1 MKNNSISWGRYPRHQ
16 CKVYNY
22 DKTKIVN
29 SKSILPFGNGRSYGD
44 SCMADELI
52 DIKNLN
58 KFIHFDD
65 KNGNLTLQAGV
76 TLKEIIDV
84 FVPKGWFLK
93 INPGTK
99 LITVGGAIAADV
111 HGKNHHKQGCF
122 SECVKW
128 IKLVTANGDEIIC
141 SKDQNAEY
149 FFTTCGGMGLT
160 GVIIEAKLELKKINS
175 VNINQTTVKTKNL
188 FETFE
193 IFESI
198 KDEEYSVAWIDCLAK
213 KNDIGRS
220 KVIFGDFL
228 NDGNLNTKAKR
239 KIIVPF
245 EFPSFFLNSFSVKL
259 FNWFYYHVQL
269 KKEETSV
276 VDYDTFFFPLDK
288 ILNWNKIYGKKGFIQ
303 YQFILPKKTSF
314 VGLKEVLELIS
325 ESGKG
330 SFLAVLK
337 LYGKAN
343 KNWLSFP
350 IEGYSL
356 ALDFKIDKD
365 LFKLLDKLDDVVVR
379 YDGRIYLAKD
389 ARVSKDVFEAGYS
402 KIEDFRMFRKKT
414 GLNKKFNSLQSLR
427 LEI

>member
-1 MKNNSISWGRYPRHQ
+1 M
-16 CKVYNY
+16 
-22 DKTKIVN
+22 
-29 SKSILPFGNGRSYGD
+29 
-44 SCMADELI
+44 
-52 DIKNLN
+52 
-58 KFIHFDD
+58 
-65 KNGNLTLQAGV
+65 
-76 TLKEIIDV
+76 
-84 FVPKGWFLK
+84 
-93 INPGTK
+93 
-99 LITVGGAIAADV
+99 
-111 HGKNHHKQGCF
+111 
-122 SECVKW
+122 
-128 IKLVTANGDEIIC
+128 
-141 SKDQNAEY
+141 
-149 FFTTCGGMGLT
+149 
-160 GVIIEAKLELKKINS
+160 
-175 VNINQTTVKTKNL
+175 
-188 FETFE
+188 
-193 IFESI
+193 
-198 KDEEYSVAWIDCLAK
+198 
-213 KNDIGRS
+213 
-220 KVIFGDFL
+220 
-228 NDGNLNTKAKR
+228 
-239 KIIVPF
+239 
-245 EFPSFFLNSFSVKL
+245 KL

-402 KIEDFRMFRKKT
+402 KIEDFRMFRKK
-414 GLNKKFNSLQSLR
+414 LD
-427 LEI
+427 